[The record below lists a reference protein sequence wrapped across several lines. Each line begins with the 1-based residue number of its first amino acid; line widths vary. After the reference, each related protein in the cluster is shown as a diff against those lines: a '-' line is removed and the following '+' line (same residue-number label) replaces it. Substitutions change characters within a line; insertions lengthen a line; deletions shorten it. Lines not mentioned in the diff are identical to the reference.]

1 MADKRKDVSEVVRKN
16 QLRQRFSPE
25 RPLAK
30 NNTSGRR
37 GVSWSERRQKWRAY
51 LRTKGRTAWLGEFT
65 NKTDAIRAVEEVEEA
80 IINE

>member
-1 MADKRKDVSEVVRKN
+1 MTDKRKDASEVVRKN

-51 LRTKGRTAWLGEFT
+51 LRTKGRTVWLGEFT
-65 NKTDAIRAVEEVEEA
+65 NKADAIRAVEEFEEA
-80 IINE
+80 LEKQ

>member
-16 QLRQRFSPE
+16 QLRQRFTPE

-51 LRTKGRTAWLGEFT
+51 LQHNGRTAWLGEFT

-80 IINE
+80 MINE

>member
-1 MADKRKDVSEVVRKN
+1 MADKRKDASEVVRKN
-16 QLRQRFSPE
+16 QLRQQFSPE
-25 RPLAK
+25 LPLAK

-80 IINE
+80 MINE